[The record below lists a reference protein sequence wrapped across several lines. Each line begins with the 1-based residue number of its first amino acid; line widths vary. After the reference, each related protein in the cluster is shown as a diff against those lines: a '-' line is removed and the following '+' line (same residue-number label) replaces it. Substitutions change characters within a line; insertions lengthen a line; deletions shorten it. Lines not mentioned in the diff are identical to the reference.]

1 MKGFIILVVVAAVA
15 YLLYQA
21 YQSAKLETSESRTIK
36 HLPPSVQQVV
46 ASMDPQTQNT
56 FFNEYLKKRKRKSVG
71 WILQLIPITWHYLY
85 AGNVGLQFAFW
96 FTGGGFGI
104 WWLIDLFRM
113 PSIIR
118 GANERI
124 ARDAIQTI
132 GSMAAFGRG
141 AGTNQF
147 PATGQAV

>member
-1 MKGFIILVVVAAVA
+1 MVVAAVA

-71 WILQLIPITWHYLY
+71 WILQQIPITWHYLY
-85 AGNVGLQFAFW
+85 AGNVGLQFACLVHRR
-96 FTGGGFGI
+96 
-104 WWLIDLFRM
+104 WLRHLVAD
-113 PSIIR
+113 PPVP
-118 GANERI
+118 
-124 ARDAIQTI
+124 DAQHHPRRQRAHRSASQYRRSGRWRLSGVVRVQT
-132 GSMAAFGRG
+132 SFPLPGRQYDG
-141 AGTNQF
+141 L
-147 PATGQAV
+147 